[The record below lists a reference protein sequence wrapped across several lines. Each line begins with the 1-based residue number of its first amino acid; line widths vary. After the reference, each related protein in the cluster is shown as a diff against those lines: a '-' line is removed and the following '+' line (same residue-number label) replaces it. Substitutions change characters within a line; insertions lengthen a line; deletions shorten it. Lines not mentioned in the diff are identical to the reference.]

1 MGTAWPIEVLHS
13 CKFATQYTAI
23 IMQWYTMSHF
33 AVTACTSTLGM
44 ATNTLCDKRT

>member
-33 AVTACTSTLGM
+33 DSLHINVGYGY
-44 ATNTLCDKRT
+44 KHPV